1 MDLKKIKTIIDGKEI
16 EVNINNSVKVSC
28 MLKDDYLAFYYLTF
42 YDLENRKYYSSTVLV
57 GTKSLEEL
65 EEIVE
70 YQDIKD
76 YIKENKDDKEN
87 RFYYQTEDD
96 EMFDFILT
104 YMIDGLHF
112 DNSVCYSLSRSIYHH
127 CGIKNAQ
134 CEASTILDYLAD
146 FLSVEYLIS
155 RDLIN
160 FEKTNIKNGCQ
171 NDSLLSYLQGKLQ
184 EVMEEMVDEI
194 RFVRRADKEEEIEIV
209 KMRNRYFTKCHLID
223 AY

>member
-65 EEIVE
+65 EELVE

-87 RFYYQTEDD
+87 RFYYQTDD

-112 DNSVCYSLSRSIYHH
+112 DNSVCYSLSRSIYGL
-127 CGIKNAQ
+127 CGIENAQ
-134 CEASTILDYLAD
+134 CELSTVLDYLAD
-146 FLSVEYLIS
+146 FLSVEYLIY

-194 RFVRRADKEEEIEIV
+194 RFIRRADKEEEIEII
-209 KMRNRYFTKCHLID
+209 KRRNRYFKKCHLINVD
-223 AY
+223 

>member
-16 EVNINNSVKVSC
+16 EANINNSVNVSC

-96 EMFDFILT
+96 EMFDFIIT

-127 CGIKNAQ
+127 CGIENAQ
-134 CEASTILDYLAD
+134 CEESTILDYLAD
-146 FLSVEYLIS
+146 FLSVEYLIY

-160 FEKTNIKNGCQ
+160 FEKANIKNGCQ

-194 RFVRRADKEEEIEIV
+194 RFTRRANKEEEIEII
-209 KMRNRYFTKCHLID
+209 KRRNRYFKKCHLID